1 MRKLTMALAVLAISA
16 LPVMAQSY
24 NYHYNANMNCS
35 DCHSMHASAHENLD
49 AGAAIVNPIAPTSDG
64 NGGLKI
70 NPYYPGQPVAN
81 GHAKLLKSTDV
92 CATCHKDQTFAPDV
106 YGDNVNGYQRSAGGV
121 REDLTG
127 GGHKIG
133 STVAAPGKKTDIIDY
148 TYTELECTSC
158 HSPHGGTGFRN
169 LVPYGMSGTAGYN
182 AAAKPTVNKGAFA
195 TTADVTILG
204 GDTYVFGTPAN
215 FASYYGRDKVV
226 YAKSG
231 SYTYNGATSSNR
243 MDQFCGICH
252 GNFHGGAVTETQVGD
267 GTDFTRH
274 PTSVVTLQQAAHNA
288 PNASFNNVKA
298 FGNVRVYQAA
308 AAATDLDSPGCMSC
322 HKAHGSVN
330 PFGLIY
336 PSRTA
341 ADTKE
346 AGDASY
352 KDLCKS
358 CHSMGGS

>member
-1 MRKLTMALAVLAISA
+1 MRKLVLVLAVLALAA
-16 LPVMAQSY
+16 LPAMAGD

-35 DCHSMHASAHENLD
+35 DCHSMHASAHKNLTD
-49 AGAAIVNPIAPTSDG
+49 GSAITDPNTTPGTV
-64 NGGLKI
+64 I
-70 NPYYPGQPVAN
+70 NPYYPAGNPAN
-81 GHAKLLKSTDV
+81 GNPKLLKSADV
-92 CATCHKDQTFAPDV
+92 CATCHDGQTWAPDV
-106 YGDNVNGYQRSAGGV
+106 IGDNTNSYQRSAGGT
-121 REDLTG
+121 RIDNSG

-133 STVAAPGKKTDIIDY
+133 STMPAPGKKTDVINY
-148 TYTELECTSC
+148 NWTELECATC

-182 AAAKPTVNKGAFA
+182 AAAKPTVTKGAFSA
-195 TTADVTILG
+195 TTDVTILG
-204 GDTYVFGTPAN
+204 ADTYVFGTGSL
-215 FASYYGRDKVV
+215 ASYYGRDKVV

-231 SYTYNGATSSNR
+231 SFTYNGATSNNR
-243 MDQFCGICH
+243 MDQFCGVCH
-252 GNFHGGAVTETQVGD
+252 GNFHGGAVTEGQVGD

-274 PTSVVTLQQAAHNA
+274 PTSTVTLQAAAHNA
-288 PNASFNNVKA
+288 PNASFNNVKG
-298 FGNVRVYQAA
+298 FGNVRVYQGA
-308 AAATDLDSPGCMSC
+308 AAATDTDSPGCISC

-341 ADTKE
+341 ADTQE
-346 AGDASY
+346 AGDGTY